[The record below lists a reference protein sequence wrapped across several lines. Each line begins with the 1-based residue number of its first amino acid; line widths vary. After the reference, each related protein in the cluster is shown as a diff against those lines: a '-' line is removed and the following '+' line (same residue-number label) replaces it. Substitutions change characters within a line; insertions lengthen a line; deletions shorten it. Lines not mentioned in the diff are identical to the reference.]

1 MSGPVREWS
10 SWAIV
15 GVAAGLALGLAI
27 GWFWPVTYTNTPPA
41 TLRQDYYDDYV
52 VMVAAAYEVE
62 GDLDRARERLAL
74 LAPEDLA
81 APVVELG
88 QRLVEAGGRGDDI
101 ARLARL
107 AWSLDALTPTLAPYL
122 EGGP

>member
-1 MSGPVREWS
+1 MSGPVREWGL
-10 SWAIV
+10 WAIV
-15 GVAAGLALGLAI
+15 GAAAGLALGLAV

-41 TLRQDYYDDYV
+41 ALRQDYHDDYV

-74 LAPEDLA
+74 LAPEDPA

-88 QRLVEAGGRGDDI
+88 ERLVEAGGRADDI

-107 AWSLDALTPTLAPYL
+107 AWSLDALTPTLVPYL
-122 EGGP
+122 EGGL